1 MLEELLFLRGIAVQA
16 STPVS
21 VRRGH
26 GRLEPLEHL
35 RQLPLEYLGFGNLL
49 LDGAQ
54 LLRHKRVQSGTHGQT
69 LPTVKLCSQHFE
81 LGEGEP

>member
-1 MLEELLFLRGIAVQA
+1 MWGWFLCLRGVAVQA

-21 VRRGH
+21 MIHGC

-35 RQLPLEYLGFGNLL
+35 HQLPFKYLEFGDLL

-54 LLRHKRVQSGTHGQT
+54 LLRHKRVQARTHRQT
-69 LPTVKLCSQHFE
+69 LPAVEFSCQHFE
-81 LGEGEP
+81 IGEGEP